1 MSFEMAETFELA
13 DRYFERYQEIIPG
26 YEKFLASL
34 AEPLPLYF
42 RLNTLKLKD
51 PESVL
56 RGLRRQGFEVEPVE
70 RVPWFFRVEPREA
83 SLGNTEEYYLGL
95 IYPMTLSS
103 SLPVYALEPKPGEL
117 ILDLC
122 AAPGSKTTQI
132 AQVTEDRAVIVAND
146 RRLDRIT
153 ALVANLRRLGVAC
166 AVTTVYRGEQ
176 FPMEVSF
183 DKVLVDAPCSGEGRY
198 RKGYEGELLY
208 QKEGRTNLSGIQK
221 GLLVR
226 AYDLLKPGG
235 LLVYSTCT
243 INPEENEAV
252 VDYLLRKRQA
262 ELLSWEAPLPSHP
275 GLTEWQG
282 RPFHPDLKKAKRF
295 YAHEIEAV
303 GFFVAKLRRTV

>member
-1 MSFEMAETFELA
+1 MAETPETA
-13 DRYFERYQEIIPG
+13 DQYFERYREIIPD
-26 YEKFLASL
+26 YPAFLEALSQ
-34 AEPLPLYF
+34 PLPLYF
-42 RLNTLKLKD
+42 RLNTLKVRD
-51 PESVL
+51 PSPVVE
-56 RGLRRQGFEVEPVE
+56 GLSRQGFRVEPVP
-70 RVPWFFRVEPREA
+70 RVPWFFRVEPREF

-103 SLPVYALEPKPGEL
+103 SLPVYALEPRPGEL

-132 AQVTEDRAVIVAND
+132 AQHTEDQAVIVAND

-153 ALVANLRRLGVAC
+153 ALVANLRRLGIAC
-166 AVTTVYRGEQ
+166 VITTVYRGEQ
-176 FPMEVSF
+176 YPLEVSF

-198 RKGYEGELLY
+198 RKGYEGELLF

-221 GLLVR
+221 GLIVR

-235 LLVYSTCT
+235 ILVYSTCT

-262 ELLSWEAPLPSHP
+262 ELLDWEAPLPSHP
-275 GLTEWQG
+275 GLTEWAG
-282 RPFHPDLKKAKRF
+282 RPFHPHLVKAKRF

-303 GFFVAKLRRTV
+303 GFFVAKLRRVA

>member
-1 MSFEMAETFELA
+1 MEGFPERAEDYFA
-13 DRYFERYQEIIPG
+13 RYREIIPDF
-26 YEKFLASL
+26 EAFLQSL
-34 AEPLPLYF
+34 SEPLPLYF
-42 RLNTLKLKD
+42 RLNTLKIRD
-51 PESVL
+51 PEPVIS
-56 RGLRRQGFEVEPVE
+56 GLSRQGFQVEPVAE
-70 RVPWFFRVEPREA
+70 VPWFFRVEPREA

-103 SLPVYALEPKPGEL
+103 SLPVYALDPRPGEL

-132 AQVTEDRAVIVAND
+132 AQWTEDQAVIVAND

-166 AVTTVYRGEQ
+166 AVTTVYRGEMY
-176 FPMEVSF
+176 PLEVSF

-208 QKEGRTNLSGIQK
+208 QKEGHTNLSGIQK

-226 AYDLLKPGG
+226 AFDLLKPGG
-235 LLVYSTCT
+235 ILVYSTCT

-262 ELLSWEAPLPSHP
+262 ELLDWEAPLPFHP
-275 GLTEWQG
+275 GVTEWEG
-282 RPFHPDLKKAKRF
+282 RPFHPDLTKAKRF
-295 YAHEIEAV
+295 YAHEIQGV
-303 GFFVAKLRRTV
+303 GFFVAKLRRTC

>member
-1 MSFEMAETFELA
+1 MERSLERAEDYFA
-13 DRYFERYQEIIPG
+13 RYREIIPD
-26 YEKFLASL
+26 YEGFLESL
-34 AEPLPLYF
+34 SEPLPLYF
-42 RLNTLKLKD
+42 RLNTLKTKD
-51 PESVL
+51 PEPVIS
-56 RGLRRQGFEVEPVE
+56 GLTRQGFRVEKTE
-70 RVPWFFRVEPREA
+70 IPWFFRVEPREA

-103 SLPVYALEPKPGEL
+103 SLPVYALDPQPGEL

-132 AQVTEDRAVIVAND
+132 AQWTEDRAVIAAND

-166 AVTTVYRGEQ
+166 ALTTVYRGEMY
-176 FPMEVSF
+176 PLEVSF

-226 AYDLLKPGG
+226 AFDLLKPGG
-235 LLVYSTCT
+235 ILVYSTCT

-262 ELLSWEAPLPSHP
+262 ELLDWEAPLPARP
-275 GLTEWQG
+275 GLTEWEG
-282 RPFHPDLKKAKRF
+282 RPFHPELVKAKRF
-295 YAHEIEAV
+295 FPHEIQAV
-303 GFFVAKLRRTV
+303 GFFVAKLRRRI